1 MFNLDPNACVKLQ
14 SGMELGFEVRGI
26 VLLLAACGGF
36 SFWLYRLASKS
47 FLLLLLFLCVCKACF
62 LLAKIKLFYLN
73 FFKGLSCLF
82 LVKLVDYFQFFFLAL
97 LLPIGNFCCWANI
110 LGLYIYIYILDFRSI
125 IFFFLWP
132 LK

>member
-14 SGMELGFEVRGI
+14 SGMELGFEVRGM

-62 LLAKIKLFYLN
+62 LLAKTKLFYLN

-82 LVKLVDYFQFFFLAL
+82 LVKLVDYFQFFFFLAL
-97 LLPIGNFCCWANI
+97 QSPIGNFCC
-110 LGLYIYIYILDFRSI
+110 
-125 IFFFLWP
+125 
-132 LK
+132 